1 MTRAAE
7 LGAHYATTEE
17 ILEQPSPLAER
28 LGQLCEHLVRHVAHY
43 TMVAIYVPHR
53 ERPGVLALVAA
64 AGRRPFPDV
73 VPGSA
78 GPWCE
83 AADRGET
90 ALAQRLAGS
99 CDGSARRW
107 VGAQLAAPLLS
118 NGLRLGIVAVD
129 SNRRAPF
136 QADDELFVEN
146 LGDLIAI
153 RLALAGVGGR
163 G

>member
-7 LGAHYATTEE
+7 LGAQYATTEE

-53 ERPGVLALVAA
+53 ERPGVLALAAA

-73 VPGSA
+73 VPGGA
-78 GPWCE
+78 GPWSE

-129 SNRRAPF
+129 SSRRAPF
-136 QADDELFVEN
+136 HADDELFVEN
-146 LGDLIAI
+146 LGDLIAM